1 MQDCEL
7 SSSFPI
13 LPLALVCDEKK
24 KDWIQVDGF
33 GYQFIK
39 LQVLF
44 ASYYTLASDTLKM
57 FK

>member
-1 MQDCEL
+1 MMK
-7 SSSFPI
+7 
-13 LPLALVCDEKK
+13 KK

-39 LQVLF
+39 LQVLI
-44 ASYYTLASDTLKM
+44 ASYYTLASDTFKM

>member
-1 MQDCEL
+1 M
-7 SSSFPI
+7 I
-13 LPLALVCDEKK
+13 KK
-24 KDWIQVDGF
+24 NDRIQMVGF

-39 LQVLF
+39 LQVLI